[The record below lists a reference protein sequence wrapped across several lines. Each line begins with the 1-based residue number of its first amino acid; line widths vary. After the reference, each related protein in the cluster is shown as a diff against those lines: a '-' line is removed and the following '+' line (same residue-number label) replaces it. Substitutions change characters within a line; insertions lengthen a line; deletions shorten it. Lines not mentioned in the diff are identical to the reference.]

1 MHEWKQIV
9 QNYESEVRAR
19 RHLANPNGHEDSW
32 DSGTDS
38 TGKIFNKEACVR
50 YLLPAKVEKR
60 TEIAASSRAN
70 NSERDKQIVRER
82 ILNKALNAFDRLV
95 LSWDPRDSSDTV
107 LCEQAPLIDME
118 NI

>member
-1 MHEWKQIV
+1 MYEWKQIV

-60 TEIAASSRAN
+60 TDTAITRTDNSVNGISSLP
-70 NSERDKQIVRER
+70 ER
-82 ILNKALNAFDRLV
+82 
-95 LSWDPRDSSDTV
+95 
-107 LCEQAPLIDME
+107 
-118 NI
+118 